1 MHFLA
6 FILPYVVIAIV
17 MYIVMSA
24 LLNFIWGIAGTLL
37 DIVNYF
43 NKQQK

>member
-6 FILPYVVIAIV
+6 FILPYVIIGVV

-24 LLNFIWGIAGTLL
+24 LLNFIWNIAGTLL

-43 NKQQK
+43 NKQK

>member
-6 FILPYVVIAIV
+6 FILPYLVIAAV
-17 MYIVMSA
+17 LYIVISA
-24 LLNFIWGIAGTLL
+24 LLNFICGIAGTLL

>member
-6 FILPYVVIAIV
+6 FILPYVVIAGV
-17 MYIVMSA
+17 MYLVISA
-24 LLNFIWGIAGTLL
+24 LLNFIWSIAGTLL

-43 NKQQK
+43 TKQQK

>member
-6 FILPYVVIAIV
+6 FILPYVVIAVV

-24 LLNFIWGIAGTLL
+24 LLNFIWSIAGTLI
-37 DIVNYF
+37 DIINYF

>member
-6 FILPYVVIAIV
+6 YILPYVVIAVV
-17 MYIVMSA
+17 MYIVIYA
-24 LLNFIWGIAGTLL
+24 LLNFICSIAGTLL

-43 NKQQK
+43 TKQQK

>member
-24 LLNFIWGIAGTLL
+24 LLNFIWSIADTLL

>member
-6 FILPYVVIAIV
+6 FIVPYVVIAIV

-24 LLNFIWGIAGTLL
+24 LLNFIWSIAGTL
-37 DIVNYF
+37 IEIMNYF